1 MITGIILA
9 MFYNPD
15 SFLAFYIIMEINNEI
30 YYGWWL
36 RCLHANGASFFFLA
50 MYLHMFKGIYYCSFL
65 YPRQLLWF
73 SGMIL
78 FILMVITAF
87 LGYILPWGQMS
98 FWAAMVITS
107 LLASLPLIGADLIFL
122 LWGGYTFMMRLYIAF
137 IAYIL
142 LFLF

>member
-1 MITGIILA
+1 
-9 MFYNPD
+9 
-15 SFLAFYIIMEINNEI
+15 MEINNEI

-87 LGYILPWGQMS
+87 LGYILP
-98 FWAAMVITS
+98 
-107 LLASLPLIGADLIFL
+107 
-122 LWGGYTFMMRLYIAF
+122 
-137 IAYIL
+137 
-142 LFLF
+142 

>member
-65 YPRQLLWF
+65 YPRQLL
-73 SGMIL
+73 
-78 FILMVITAF
+78 
-87 LGYILPWGQMS
+87 
-98 FWAAMVITS
+98 
-107 LLASLPLIGADLIFL
+107 
-122 LWGGYTFMMRLYIAF
+122 
-137 IAYIL
+137 
-142 LFLF
+142 